1 MTMARHG
8 RYIMEIH
15 EMMPLKRAKA
25 HTRQTSPEP
34 QNSPLVTPK
43 SEARSEIS
51 VKFGIYEGKVENFR
65 VRCLPPLYICRGGK

>member
-8 RYIMEIH
+8 GYIMEIN

-25 HTRQTSPEP
+25 HTRQTYPEP

-43 SEARSEIS
+43 SETRSEIS
-51 VKFGIYEGKVENFR
+51 VKFGIYKGKVNFL
-65 VRCLPPLYICRGGK
+65 CPLFTSPIYRGR